1 MAKKLPKGR
10 QKHFGLTFIKYLDTN
25 WLNND
30 HYPRKDWNFY
40 GHTGVTTNN
49 FGEGYN
55 YKIGHHSNLGKH
67 PNPYLLGGV
76 IIDELLVGLDDAMS
90 VRAGNPNIKGS
101 KANKI
106 RHRERK
112 QNLMNNIE
120 KRGQGLLV
128 ST

>member
-1 MAKKLPKGR
+1 MFSRGNI
-10 QKHFGLTFIKYLDTN
+10 HC
-25 WLNND
+25 
-30 HYPRKDWNFY
+30 NFC
-40 GHTGVTTNN
+40 
-49 FGEGYN
+49 
-55 YKIGHHSNLGKH
+55 
-67 PNPYLLGGV
+67 
-76 IIDELLVGLDDAMS
+76 
-90 VRAGNPNIKGS
+90 AGNPNIKGS